1 MGNIVKL
8 IKKIFIS
15 LSLVI
20 MILHSSIAEE
30 KQKLIEFVNN
40 TAKQVITVIE
50 STNTNSQKEQNL
62 SDIFCNS
69 VDITW
74 MAKFALGKYYKK
86 INQTELEEY
95 LVAYKNFMI
104 STYVSKF
111 SEYNGVNFDI
121 ESVKYI
127 SNSQYIVSTKIL
139 NKKYTSKYINI
150 AYRIKMTNN
159 HFLIRDIVAE
169 DISLIL
175 GQRSDFNS
183 ILSKEGVASLIQR
196 LREKIK

>member
-1 MGNIVKL
+1 MSNIVKL

-15 LSLVI
+15 LSLII
-20 MILHSSIAEE
+20 MFLPLSIAEE
-30 KQKLIEFVNN
+30 KQELIKFVNN
-40 TAKQVITVIE
+40 TAKQVILVIE
-50 STNTNSQKEQNL
+50 STNTNSQKEQKL
-62 SDIFCNS
+62 RDIFCNS

-86 INQTELEEY
+86 INQTQLEEY

-127 SNSQYIVSTKIL
+127 SNYQYIVNTKIL

-183 ILSKEGVASLIQR
+183 IISKESIASLIQR

>member
-1 MGNIVKL
+1 MSNIVKL

-15 LSLVI
+15 LSLII
-20 MILHSSIAEE
+20 MFLPLSIAEE
-30 KQKLIEFVNN
+30 KQELIKFVNN
-40 TAKQVITVIE
+40 TAKQVILVIE
-50 STNTNSQKEQNL
+50 STNTNPQKEQKL

-69 VDITW
+69 VDIIW

-150 AYRIKMTNN
+150 AYRIKKTNN
-159 HFLIRDIVAE
+159 RFLIRDIVAE

-183 ILSKEGVASLIQR
+183 ILSKESIASLIQR

>member
-1 MGNIVKL
+1 MKSIVKP
-8 IKKIFIS
+8 IKKIIIS
-15 LSLVI
+15 LSLII
-20 MILHSSIAEE
+20 MISPSSIAEE

-40 TAKQVITVIE
+40 TAKQVILVIE
-50 STNTNSQKEQNL
+50 STNTNSQKEQEL
-62 SDIFCNS
+62 RDIFYNS

-86 INQTELEEY
+86 INQPQLEEY
-95 LVAYKNFMI
+95 LLAYKNFMI
-104 STYVSKF
+104 NTYVSKF

-121 ESVKYI
+121 ESVKHI
-127 SNSQYIVSTKIL
+127 SDSQYIVSTKIL
-139 NKKYTSKYINI
+139 NKKYTSKYISI
-150 AYRIKMTNN
+150 AYRIKMTDN

-183 ILSKEGVASLIQR
+183 ILAKESIASLIQR
-196 LREKIK
+196 LKEKIK

>member
-1 MGNIVKL
+1 MGNIIKL

-20 MILHSSIAEE
+20 MILSSSIAEE
-30 KQKLIEFVNN
+30 KQELIEFVNN

-50 STNTNSQKEQNL
+50 STNTDSQKKQKL

-127 SNSQYIVSTKIL
+127 SNSQYIVNTKIL
-139 NKKYTSKYINI
+139 NKKYTSKYISI
-150 AYRIKMTNN
+150 AYRIKMADN
-159 HFLIRDIVAE
+159 HFLIRDIIAE

-183 ILSKEGVASLIQR
+183 ILSKESIASLIQR

>member
-15 LSLVI
+15 LSLII
-20 MILHSSIAEE
+20 MFLPLSIAEE
-30 KQKLIEFVNN
+30 KQELIKFVNN
-40 TAKQVITVIE
+40 TAKQVILVIE
-50 STNTNSQKEQNL
+50 STNTNSQKEQKL
-62 SDIFCNS
+62 RDIFCNS

-86 INQTELEEY
+86 INQTQLEEY

-127 SNSQYIVSTKIL
+127 SNSQYIVNTKIL

-183 ILSKEGVASLIQR
+183 IISKESIASLIQR

>member
-1 MGNIVKL
+1 MRNNVKL

-20 MILHSSIAEE
+20 MILPLSIAEE

-50 STNTNSQKEQNL
+50 STNNNSQKEQKL

-111 SEYNGVNFDI
+111 SEYNGVDFDI

-127 SNSQYIVSTKIL
+127 SNSQYIVNTKIL
-139 NKKYTSKYINI
+139 NKKYTSKYISI
-150 AYRIKMTNN
+150 AYRIKMIDNR
-159 HFLIRDIVAE
+159 FLIRDIVAE

-183 ILSKEGVASLIQR
+183 ILSKESIASLIQR

>member
-1 MGNIVKL
+1 MSNIVKL

-15 LSLVI
+15 LSLII
-20 MILHSSIAEE
+20 MFLPLSIAEE
-30 KQKLIEFVNN
+30 KQELIKFVNN
-40 TAKQVITVIE
+40 TAKQVILVIE
-50 STNTNSQKEQNL
+50 STNTNSQKEQKL
-62 SDIFCNS
+62 RDIFCNS

-86 INQTELEEY
+86 INQTQLEEY

-127 SNSQYIVSTKIL
+127 SNSQYIVNTKIL

-183 ILSKEGVASLIQR
+183 IISKESIASLIQR

>member
-20 MILHSSIAEE
+20 MILPSSIAEE
-30 KQKLIEFVNN
+30 KQKLIEFVNS

-50 STNTNSQKEQNL
+50 STNTNPQKEQKL

-69 VDITW
+69 VDIIW

-150 AYRIKMTNN
+150 AYRIKKTNN
-159 HFLIRDIVAE
+159 RFLIRDIVAE

-183 ILSKEGVASLIQR
+183 ILSKESIASLIQR

>member
-86 INQTELEEY
+86 IHQTELEEY

-139 NKKYTSKYINI
+139 NKKYTSKYISI
-150 AYRIKMTNN
+150 AYRIKMTDN

-183 ILSKEGVASLIQR
+183 ILAKESIASLIQR
-196 LREKIK
+196 LKEKIK

>member
-139 NKKYTSKYINI
+139 NKKYTSKYISI
-150 AYRIKMTNN
+150 AYRIKMTDN

-183 ILSKEGVASLIQR
+183 ILAKESIASLIQR
-196 LREKIK
+196 LKEKIK

>member
-1 MGNIVKL
+1 MRNIVKL

-15 LSLVI
+15 LSLII
-20 MILHSSIAEE
+20 MILPSSIAEE
-30 KQKLIEFVNN
+30 NQKLIEFVNN
-40 TAKQVITVIE
+40 TAKQVILVIE
-50 STNTNSQKEQNL
+50 STNTNAQKEQKL
-62 SDIFCNS
+62 SDIFCSS

-86 INQTELEEY
+86 INQPQLEEY

-121 ESVKYI
+121 ESVKHI
-127 SNSQYIVSTKIL
+127 ANSQYIVSTKIL

>member
-1 MGNIVKL
+1 
-8 IKKIFIS
+8 
-15 LSLVI
+15 
-20 MILHSSIAEE
+20 MILPLSIAEE

-50 STNTNSQKEQNL
+50 STNTNSQKEQKL

-111 SEYNGVNFDI
+111 SEYNGVDFDI

-127 SNSQYIVSTKIL
+127 SNSQYIVNTKIL
-139 NKKYTSKYINI
+139 NKKYTSKYISI
-150 AYRIKMTNN
+150 AYRIKMIDNR
-159 HFLIRDIVAE
+159 FLIRDIVAE

-183 ILSKEGVASLIQR
+183 ILSKESIASLIQR

>member
-1 MGNIVKL
+1 
-8 IKKIFIS
+8 
-15 LSLVI
+15 
-20 MILHSSIAEE
+20 MILPSSIAEE

-40 TAKQVITVIE
+40 TAKQVIVVIE
-50 STNTNSQKEQNL
+50 STNTNSQKEQKL
-62 SDIFCNS
+62 RDIFCNS

-74 MAKFALGKYYKK
+74 MAKFSLGKYYKK
-86 INQTELEEY
+86 INQPQLEEY

-104 STYVSKF
+104 GNYVSKF
-111 SEYNGVNFDI
+111 SEYNRVNFDI
-121 ESVKYI
+121 ESVKHI
-127 SNSQYIVSTKIL
+127 SNSQYIVNTKIL

-150 AYRIKMTNN
+150 AYRIKMTDN
-159 HFLIRDIVAE
+159 HFLIRDIIAE

-183 ILSKEGVASLIQR
+183 IISKESISSLIQR